1 MVLPCAPIIARALGG
16 FQANFIVEVN
26 GGISDST
33 IPNTAVKSFTDSPA
47 IE

>member
-1 MVLPCAPIIARALGG
+1 VLGG

-26 GGISDST
+26 GEISDST
-33 IPNTAVKSFTDSPA
+33 KTNTAVKSFTGSPA